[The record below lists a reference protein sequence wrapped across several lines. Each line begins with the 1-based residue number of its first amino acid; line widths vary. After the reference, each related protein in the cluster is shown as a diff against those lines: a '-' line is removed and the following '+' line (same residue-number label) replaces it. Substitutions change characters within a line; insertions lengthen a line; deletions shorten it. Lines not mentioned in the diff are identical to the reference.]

1 MSNIIF
7 FGPPGAGK
15 GTQAK
20 IISKYLNISHL
31 STGDILRKKLLENDN
46 LANKLKIIMASGN
59 LVSDDILNPIV
70 SSRLSKE
77 ASTGFILDGYPRT
90 LNQSEFLN
98 NFLSSTSNSI
108 NYIFNIQIS
117 FEILKNRIL
126 IRSSEENREDDN
138 IDVIETRY
146 NEYLNSTEKVSN
158 FYKDKFSSIFYEIDG
173 SLQIEEITKKI
184 KKFLKN
190 SWKTAKIQY
199 ISSWLPVQLSCI
211 HAHSFFL
218 DFFMARIS
226 GVNIPTNKKVNI
238 ALTYI
243 FGIGR
248 KIALDICNGAS
259 IDITK
264 RVSELNDEEIN
275 KIRDLIDKD
284 YSVEGDLR
292 RKISLDIKRLNDLGC
307 YRGLRHRKKLPV
319 RGQRTHTNA
328 RTRKG
333 KAVAIAGKKKVT
345 KG

>member
-1 MSNIIF
+1 MIF

-20 IISKYLNISHL
+20 IISELLNIAHL
-31 STGDILRKKLLENDN
+31 STGDILRKKLLEQDK
-46 LANKLKIIMASGN
+46 LANELKVIMSSGN
-59 LVSDDILNPIV
+59 LVSDDILNSIV
-70 SSRLSKE
+70 SLRLNKE
-77 ASTGFILDGYPRT
+77 ASKGFILDGYPRT
-90 LNQSEFLN
+90 LKQSEFLN
-98 NFLSSTSNSI
+98 KFLLETSNSI
-108 NYIFNIQIS
+108 NYIFDIQIN
-117 FEILKNRIL
+117 FETLKSRILK
-126 IRSSEENREDDN
+126 RSSEESRDDDK
-138 IDVIETRY
+138 IEVIETRY
-146 NEYLNSTEKVSN
+146 NEYISSTQKVSE
-158 FYKDKFSSIFYEIDG
+158 FYKEKYPDIFHEIDG
-173 SLQIEEITKKI
+173 SLQIQEITQKI
-184 KKFLKN
+184 RQILKF
-190 SWKTAKIQY
+190 SWKSAIFLN
-199 ISSWLPVQLSCI
+199 IFSWLIIRLSCI
-211 HAHSFFL
+211 HPHSFFL

-243 FGIGR
+243 YGIGN
-248 KIALDICNGAS
+248 KLALDICKDAS
-259 IDITK
+259 IDISK
-264 RVSELNDEEIN
+264 RVHELNEDEVN

-292 RKISLDIKRLNDLGC
+292 RKVSLDIKRLNDLGC